1 MTSTELGRAL
11 WIAGPVFL
19 ALFPV
24 RVQAEQLAPTAY
36 PTGILSGTD
45 HRIGMTPDAWPWV
58 SIGRVNVIRGLGQR
72 SYCTGALIGPRQV
85 LTAAH
90 CLFDTRLDTW
100 VKPHQLHF
108 VAGQSLDGKF
118 EGHSVGLGIN
128 TDSNFRF
135 AVEDRPHYDQV
146 RADMIARDWAI
157 ITLAE
162 VLTLKPIL
170 WRSIRNADLPSAAE
184 PGEIARA
191 GYSQDRPFLLSMHR
205 GCSIKT
211 DVPQPG
217 SVLHQCDSMPGD
229 SGSPILL
236 LNGEDVSVI
245 GIHTGIVQSFEPGA
259 GYRAKSAR
267 GVSASAFAGAAASAL
282 AENR

>member
-1 MTSTELGRAL
+1 MLKATGCVEHAITQ
-11 WIAGPVFL
+11 AGFVCYG
-19 ALFPV
+19 
-24 RVQAEQLAPTAY
+24 AP
-36 PTGILSGTD
+36 PL
-45 HRIGMTPDAWPWV
+45 
-58 SIGRVNVIRGLGQR
+58 
-72 SYCTGALIGPRQV
+72 
-85 LTAAH
+85 
-90 CLFDTRLDTW
+90 

-118 EGHSVGLGIN
+118 EGHAVGVGIN

-205 GCSIKT
+205 GCFVKT

-217 SVLHQCDSMPGD
+217 SVLHQCDSMPGIQVRPYCC
-229 SGSPILL
+229 S
-236 LNGEDVSVI
+236 
-245 GIHTGIVQSFEPGA
+245 T
-259 GYRAKSAR
+259 AR
-267 GVSASAFAGAAASAL
+267 MLV
-282 AENR
+282 

>member
-1 MTSTELGRAL
+1 
-11 WIAGPVFL
+11 
-19 ALFPV
+19 
-24 RVQAEQLAPTAY
+24 
-36 PTGILSGTD
+36 
-45 HRIGMTPDAWPWV
+45 
-58 SIGRVNVIRGLGQR
+58 
-72 SYCTGALIGPRQV
+72 
-85 LTAAH
+85 
-90 CLFDTRLDTW
+90 
-100 VKPHQLHF
+100 
-108 VAGQSLDGKF
+108 
-118 EGHSVGLGIN
+118 
-128 TDSNFRF
+128 
-135 AVEDRPHYDQV
+135 
-146 RADMIARDWAI
+146 MIARDWAI

-259 GYRAKSAR
+259 GYRAKSAGR
-267 GVSASAFAGAAASAL
+267 LGKCFCGGCCVRSSREPLSRTPASYAAARPSAAL
-282 AENR
+282 RCIESSAQRTAAKTARQFSA